1 MIWIANRSEEDI
13 HMVYNSRRAAFNVSV
28 VALLALLPC
37 RTMCGQEP
45 TTQQAQAKNSAA
57 MEEVIEDYRIGP
69 GDLLSVSVVDA
80 PEFGGKF
87 RVGDSG
93 VIDMPGVANSIRA
106 EGQTATELSRTIRQA
121 FIDAKQLRDPKV
133 SVFIE
138 EYRGSTI
145 SVLGAVSK
153 PAVYP
158 LQKRIHVLEA
168 LSMAG
173 GALPGAGN
181 TVTIV
186 RGAASAEATGTA
198 KGSVEIIPMTRLTKG
213 EDPSANVQVRNGDVL
228 NVSAAQ
234 VVYVVGAVNKPGG
247 FVMADPSSGVSAV
260 QALALAQGFTPTA
273 STHHAVIV
281 RQSTSDSSRTE
292 FPVDLG
298 LMQNGK
304 LTDVVLA
311 PNDILYV
318 PQSGAKITLQMVS
331 QVAVTAVSGIAYYG
345 VGYRLAT
352 H

>member
-1 MIWIANRSEEDI
+1 ML
-13 HMVYNSRRAAFNVSV
+13 YNSKRATFNAS
-28 VALLALLPC
+28 LLGLLVLLSC
-37 RTMCGQEP
+37 GITYGQEP
-45 TTQQAQAKNSAA
+45 QIQERNSAPA
-57 MEEVIEDYRIGP
+57 EAAEDYRIGP

-87 RVGDSG
+87 RVTDSG
-93 VIDMPGVANSIRA
+93 SIDIPGVPNSIHA
-106 EGQTATELSRTIRQA
+106 EGKSSIELSRTIRKA

-133 SVFIE
+133 NVFIE

-145 SVLGAVSK
+145 SVVGAVSK

-158 LQKRIHVLEA
+158 LQKRIKVIEA

-186 RGAASAEATGTA
+186 RGAASAEVTNTA
-198 KGSVEIIPMTRLTKG
+198 VGSVQIIPMTRLIKG
-213 EDPSANVQVRNGDVL
+213 EDLSANVEVRNGDVL

-247 FVMADPSSGVSAV
+247 FVMSDPSSGVSAV
-260 QALALAQGFTPTA
+260 QALALAEGFKPTA
-273 STHHAVIV
+273 SAHHAVIV
-281 RQSTSDSSRTE
+281 RQSTSNNSRTE
-292 FPVDLG
+292 FPVDLD
-298 LMQNGK
+298 LMQKGK
-304 LTDVVLA
+304 LTDLVLA

-318 PQSGAKITLQMVS
+318 PQSGAKQTLQVVS
-331 QVAVTAVSGIAYYG
+331 QVAMAAVTGIAYYG